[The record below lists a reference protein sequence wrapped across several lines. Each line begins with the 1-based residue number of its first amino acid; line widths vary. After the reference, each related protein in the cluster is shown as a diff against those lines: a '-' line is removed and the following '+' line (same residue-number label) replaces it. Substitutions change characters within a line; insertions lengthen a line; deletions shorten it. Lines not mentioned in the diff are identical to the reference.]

1 MGNKSKA
8 QKPGYKTRTSKK
20 RSWIV
25 DIPIWCCIYFIVIGM
40 VLGYV
45 FINVTWRERALI
57 EQSEA
62 IPVTATYDSHIVR
75 TSARSGSVSEVE
87 VRFDDFEKCYIP
99 GACVW
104 EENETA
110 LKTLQSGEK
119 VQLLLHPNSGDI
131 WEMKREGNT
140 ILSFSDA
147 RQRMR
152 TDNIGLT
159 VLGGIVGYLIAIT
172 GAVSLILQWR
182 EHRKEKQQGQRR

>member
-1 MGNKSKA
+1 MGKKSKA
-8 QKPGYKTRTSKK
+8 QKPGYKKRAGRK

-25 DIPIWCCIYFIVIGM
+25 DIPVWCCVFFIVAGIL
-40 VLGYV
+40 LGYV
-45 FINVTWRERALI
+45 FINVTWHERALI
-57 EQSEA
+57 DQSQA
-62 IPVTATYDSHIVR
+62 IPVTATYDSHTVR
-75 TSARSGSVSEVE
+75 TSSRSGSVSEVE
-87 VRFDDFEKCYIP
+87 VRFDDYEKCYIP

-110 LKTLQSGEK
+110 LKKLQSGEQ

-131 WEMKREGNT
+131 WEMKREDDT

-159 VLGGIVGYLIAIT
+159 VLGGIVGYLIAIM

-182 EHRKEKQQGQRR
+182 EYRKEKRR